1 MKTDIH
7 PELHDVVFIDSSS
20 GAKFISQSTIKTD
33 EKMKINGK
41 DHYVIKVEISS
52 DTHPFY
58 TGKQKLIDT
67 SGRVD
72 KFRAKMKKAQELAEK
87 NVKKVEGEDAE
98 QAAKESAETTEET
111 AETTEESA
119 ETTEETE
126 EAAETTEETAETT
139 EEAAETTEESA
150 EAAETTEETTEEA
163 TETTEETSEATEETA
178 ETTEEA
184 AETTEEKAE

>member
-7 PELHDVVFIDSSS
+7 PELHNVVFIYSSS

-98 QAAKESAETTEET
+98 QAAKESAETTEE
-111 AETTEESA
+111 
-119 ETTEETE
+119 
-126 EAAETTEETAETT
+126 AAETTEETAE
-139 EEAAETTEESA
+139 EKAE
-150 EAAETTEETTEEA
+150 
-163 TETTEETSEATEETA
+163 
-178 ETTEEA
+178 
-184 AETTEEKAE
+184 ETTEEKAEEATEEKAE